1 MSDNHQEPVLR
12 PPFEA
17 GVPKDDLGHRRVVI
31 TGMGVVSPLGNSV
44 DQFWAGLLAGTSAI
58 DRLTRFDTSRFAV
71 QIAAQVNDFNVE
83 DYAEYI
89 DRKEARRI
97 DWFIQLSVACA
108 AQALKQ
114 AGLKIDES
122 NADNVGVLIG
132 SGIGGLVT
140 IEQSM
145 RTLIEKGP
153 MRVSP
158 FTGPYMIPNMASGQV
173 AITFGAKGP
182 NFSVASACATGT
194 NAIGEAFEI
203 IRRGDADAMITGG
216 VESQITAFGL
226 AAFHRT
232 TAMCTSRNDD
242 PKHASRPFDAKRDGF
257 IFGEGC
263 GVLIFEELES
273 AIKRGAQII
282 AEVASYAANNDAYHI
297 SAPAVGGAGAA
308 KAIQRAL
315 QKGNLKPADI
325 DYINAHGTSTVLND
339 AAETAAIKTVFGE
352 HAYHIPINSTK
363 SMIGHLLG
371 AAGAVEAIAAVKT
384 IETGWIHPTINYE
397 YPDPAC
403 DLDYV
408 PNKARQKDVRV
419 AMSNSFGFGGH
430 NAIVIFKKFE
440 G

>member
-1 MSDNHQEPVLR
+1 MLDHHQ
-12 PPFEA
+12 
-17 GVPKDDLGHRRVVI
+17 GDLGQRRVVV
-31 TGMGVVSPLGNSV
+31 TGLGVISPLGCSV
-44 DQFWAGLLAGTSAI
+44 DQYWSGLLAGTSAI
-58 DRLTRFDTSRFAV
+58 DRITRFDPSRFAV

-97 DWFIQLSVACA
+97 DWFIQLSIAA
-108 AQALKQ
+108 TAQAMKQ
-114 AGLKIDES
+114 SGLKIDES
-122 NADNVGVLIG
+122 NADMIGSLVG

-140 IEQSM
+140 MEQSM
-145 RTLIEKGP
+145 HTLFEKGP

-158 FTGPYMIPNMASGQV
+158 FTGPYMIPNMAAGMI

-182 NFSVASACATGT
+182 NFSIASACATGN

-203 IRRGDADAMITGG
+203 VRRGDADAMITGG
-216 VESQITAFGL
+216 VESQITEFGL

-232 TAMCTSRNDD
+232 TAMSTTHNDD

-263 GVLIFEELES
+263 GILIFEELEF
-273 AIKRGAQII
+273 AKKRGAKII
-282 AEVASYAANNDAYHI
+282 AEVASYAANDDAFHI
-297 SAPAVGGAGAA
+297 SAPAEGGAGAA
-308 KAIQRAL
+308 KAIKRAL
-315 QKGNLKPADI
+315 QKANLKPEDI
-325 DYINAHGTSTVLND
+325 DYINAHGTSTILND
-339 AAETAAIKTVFGE
+339 AAETAAIKTALGE
-352 HAYHIPINSTK
+352 HAYKTPISSTK
-363 SMIGHLLG
+363 SMLGHLLG
-371 AAGAVEAIAAVKT
+371 AAGAVEAVATVKT

-430 NAIVIFKKFE
+430 NAIVIFKQY
-440 G
+440 GG